1 MQLFVRYSADL
12 PWKFMGKKTEKDIR
26 KMLVEQ
32 YQGEFWFP
40 KHLLDKCSI
49 HVLIYIIQIH
59 TEIEYAMLS
68 IRDVLILR
76 TVGPLMP
83 TDSLGFF
90 ISKDVRTL
98 CEVTGIKQRVLY
110 KVRPKPAKKPRKK
123 LGDNWFVGKR
133 KRKKC

>member
-1 MQLFVRYSADL
+1 MQLFVRNSANL
-12 PWKFMGKKTEKDIR
+12 PWNFVGKKTEKEIR
-26 KMLVEQ
+26 KMLVDR

-49 HVLIYIIQIH
+49 HVLIYIVQIH

-90 ISKDVRTL
+90 ISKDARTL
-98 CEVTGIKQRVLY
+98 CEVTGIKQRVVY
-110 KVRPKPAKKPRKK
+110 VQRPKES
-123 LGDNWFVGKR
+123 GKDRLMR
-133 KRKKC
+133 KRKNFLGRW